1 VGEAAIVKRLVLEP
15 NFAEVGRARRFVGR
29 ELELAPPDLI
39 DDMQLIASELV
50 SNAIEHGACD
60 QVGLELTVSRTDVL
74 MSVESQGFIEQLPRL
89 EEWAMA
95 PADQVTGRGLGI
107 VRDLAD
113 AVQVVRNGESVMITV
128 RRRLTPEA

>member
-1 VGEAAIVKRLVLEP
+1 M
-15 NFAEVGRARRFVGR
+15 GR